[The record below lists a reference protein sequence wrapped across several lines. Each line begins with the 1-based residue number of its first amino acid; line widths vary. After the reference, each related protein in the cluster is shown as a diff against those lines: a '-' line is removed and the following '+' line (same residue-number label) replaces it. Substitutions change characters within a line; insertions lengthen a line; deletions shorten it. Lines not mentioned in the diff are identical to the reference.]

1 MLDFIHND
9 PEFKELISI
18 VSNQK
23 GIDITLVE
31 KDYWI
36 MHALYSLQKQG
47 IEFELKGGT
56 SLSKGYGLIH
66 RFSEDIDIHIRTNF
80 GLYIEGKEDKS
91 QVKAA
96 RKEFYDVFANSLSIN
111 GIIEIVRD
119 HEFDDKDKFRS
130 GGIRLYYES
139 HTPTLEG
146 LKDGILLEA
155 GFDTVTPNS
164 PIDISSW
171 IWEHLISIGV
181 QLNYINNTATGVQC
195 YHPGYTLVEKLQTIV
210 RKYRNRDTPGA
221 SDDKNFMRQY
231 YDVYCLLGNPDI
243 QAFIGTPEY
252 LAHKAARIKGAD
264 NQIPLKD
271 HPALILSDSEISE
284 SFKKRYQST
293 SKLYYN
299 GQPEFEQL
307 LARIAVHLPRL

>member
-9 PEFKELISI
+9 PEFKELLSI
-18 VSNQK
+18 VSTKK

-36 MHALYSLQKQG
+36 MHALYSLQQQG

-80 GLYIEGKEDKS
+80 GLPIEGKEDKS
-91 QVKAA
+91 QVKTA
-96 RKEFYDVFANSLSIN
+96 RKEFYDVFAKSLLIN
-111 GIIEIVRD
+111 GIKEIVRD
-119 HEFDDKDKFRS
+119 HEFDDKEKFRS

-139 HTPTLEG
+139 YTPTLEG

-164 PIDISSW
+164 PTDISSW
-171 IWEHLISIGV
+171 IWEHLISIGAHI
-181 QLNYINNTATGVQC
+181 NYINNTATGVQC
-195 YHPGYTLVEKLQTIV
+195 YHPGYTLIEKLQTIV
-210 RKYRNRDTPGA
+210 RKYRNRDNPGA

-231 YDVYCLLGNPDI
+231 YDVYCLLGNSDI
-243 QAFIGTPEY
+243 KAFIGTPEY

-264 NQIPLKD
+264 KQIPLRE
-271 HPALILSDSEISE
+271 HPALLLSDSEIRE
-284 SFKKRYQST
+284 SFQNRYEST
-293 SKLYYN
+293 AKLYYN
-299 GQPEFEQL
+299 GQPEFKNI
-307 LARIAVHLPRL
+307 LARIQLHLNRL

>member
-9 PEFKELISI
+9 PEFKELLSI
-18 VSNQK
+18 VSTKK

-36 MHALYSLQKQG
+36 MHALYSLQQQG

-80 GLYIEGKEDKS
+80 GLPIEGKEDKS
-91 QVKAA
+91 QVKTA
-96 RKEFYDVFANSLSIN
+96 RKEFYDVFAKSLLIN
-111 GIIEIVRD
+111 GIKEIVRD
-119 HEFDDKDKFRS
+119 HEFDDKEKFRS

-139 HTPTLEG
+139 YTPTLEG

-171 IWEHLISIGV
+171 IWEHLILIGAHI
-181 QLNYINNTATGVQC
+181 NYINNTATGVQC

-210 RKYRNRDTPGA
+210 RKYRNRDNPGA

-231 YDVYCLLGNPDI
+231 YDVYCLLGNSDI
-243 QAFIGTPEY
+243 KAFIETPEY

-264 NQIPLKD
+264 NQIPLRE
-271 HPALILSDSEISE
+271 HPALLLSDSEIRE
-284 SFKKRYQST
+284 SFQNRYEST
-293 SKLYYN
+293 AKLYYN
-299 GQPEFEQL
+299 GQPEFKNI
-307 LARIAVHLPRL
+307 LARIQLHLNRL

>member
-9 PEFKELISI
+9 PEFKELLSI
-18 VSNQK
+18 VSSKK

-36 MHALYSLQKQG
+36 MHALYSLQQQG

-80 GLYIEGKEDKS
+80 GLEIEGKEDKPK
-91 QVKAA
+91 VRAA
-96 RKEFYDVFANSLSIN
+96 RKEFYDVLANSLSIN
-111 GIIEIVRD
+111 GIIEIKRD
-119 HEFDDKDKFRS
+119 HDFDDSEKYRS
-130 GGIRLYYES
+130 GGIRLYYQS
-139 HTPTLEG
+139 YTPTLEG

-155 GFDTVTPNS
+155 GFDTVTPNQ

-171 IWEHLISIGV
+171 IWEHLVSINASS
-181 QLNYINNTATGVQC
+181 NYINNTAIGVQC
-195 YHPGYTLVEKLQTIV
+195 YHPGFTLIEKLQTII
-210 RKYRNRDTPGA
+210 RKYRNKDNPGA

-231 YDVYCLLGNPDI
+231 YDVYCLLGDSDI
-243 QAFIGTPEY
+243 QAFIGSTQY
-252 LAHKAARIKGAD
+252 LAHKALRIKGAD
-264 NQIPLKD
+264 KQIPLQE
-271 HPALILSDSEISE
+271 HPALLLKETEYRE
-284 SFKKRYQST
+284 SFESRYQST

-299 GQPEFEQL
+299 GQPEFEEV
-307 LARIAVHLPRL
+307 LARIALFLPML